1 MKEKK
6 QILRNRI
13 LIVFSGVLTLMP
25 SVYWCITEGQ
35 QPMYQE
41 SSFFPHYFIMLM
53 ISVAV
58 AVSNCLIN
66 RKIIK
71 DKFLCI
77 MECTVG
83 GLIAIAFAA
92 VMISVN
98 VSWKDG
104 FGDFVAALAL
114 NGYLICLY
122 EIVLCVIHVIIE
134 LLLSKILKRFLSLT
148 LCICISSAIF
158 AGNVYAADM
167 TESTEELA
175 KEAEQKLLADYE
187 DYQGRLRSVTERE
200 DIEKNGF
207 RLIESQIFPLETKQ
221 FGEVFLLPAIEKKH
235 CRLALFLAREDGTIV
250 YRTDKLEVNNWNKGQ
265 MWQPVRNISAVSFQ
279 DLNKD
284 NMTDIVLIITCVNK
298 EGDYKGIPYK
308 VGDVLFQAEE
318 GFYRDY
324 RISDKIN
331 RFDMNKSAESIA
343 AFVRD
348 GYSTEFLYT
357 ADTKADLIKNR
368 FKIATEQCYK
378 RQFEKLGML
387 EVVPG
392 TYTIAEFSHF
402 MIYLVNEQGSIVWSL
417 QPMGTYDNLY
427 SLKGVKC
434 MDLDGDGLKDIFV
447 LARYSSAG
455 RDNELVIETDYS
467 VYYQRTGGFEEDK
480 EIKLS
485 VKVAEG
491 DTVNTMIEKVK
502 SYWGWS
508 DT

>member
-6 QILRNRI
+6 QVIRNRI
-13 LIVFSGVLTLMP
+13 LIIFGGVLTLMP
-25 SVYWCITEGQ
+25 LVYWCITEGQ

-41 SSFFPHYFIMLM
+41 SSFFPHYFIMLV
-53 ISVAV
+53 ISAV
-58 AVSNCLIN
+58 IAVSNCLIN
-66 RKIIK
+66 RKIVK

-77 MECTVG
+77 MECTIG
-83 GLIAIAFAA
+83 GLIVFAIA
-92 VMISVN
+92 VVEISRN
-98 VSWKDG
+98 VSWEDG
-104 FGDFVAALAL
+104 LWDFVAAFAL
-114 NGYLICLY
+114 NGYLICVY
-122 EIVLCVIHVIIE
+122 EIVQCIIHVVIE
-134 LLLSKILKRFLSLT
+134 LLLSKIFKRFLSFV
-148 LCICISSAIF
+148 LCICIGSAIF
-158 AGNVYAADM
+158 AGNVHAKDI
-167 TESTEELA
+167 TESTKESAGETEE
-175 KEAEQKLLADYE
+175 KLLADYE
-187 DYQGRLRSVTERE
+187 DYQGRLRSVKERD

-207 RLIESQIFPLETKQ
+207 RLIESQIFPLETEQ

-235 CRLALFLAREDGTIV
+235 CRLALFLAREDGAVV

-265 MWQPVRNISAVSFQ
+265 MWQPVRSISAVSFQ
-279 DLNKD
+279 DLNHD
-284 NMTDIVLIITCVNK
+284 NLTDIVLIITCVNK

-308 VGDVLFQAEE
+308 VGDVLFQGKE

-331 RFDMNKSAESIA
+331 RFDMNKSVESIA

-357 ADTKADLIKNR
+357 ADTKADLIKNK
-368 FKIATEQCYK
+368 FEIVTEQCYK

-402 MIYLVNEQGSIVWSL
+402 MIYLINEQGSIVWSL
-417 QPMGTYDNLY
+417 QPMGNYDNLY

-455 RDNELVIETDYS
+455 RDNELMIETDYS
-467 VYYQRTGGFEEDK
+467 VYYQRTGGFEEDE

-491 DTVNTMIEKVK
+491 DTVTTMIEKIK
-502 SYWGWS
+502 GYWGWS

>member
-1 MKEKK
+1 
-6 QILRNRI
+6 
-13 LIVFSGVLTLMP
+13 
-25 SVYWCITEGQ
+25 
-35 QPMYQE
+35 MYQE
-41 SSFFPHYFIMLM
+41 SSFFPHYFIMLV

-58 AVSNCLIN
+58 ALSNCLIN
-66 RKIIK
+66 RKVVK
-71 DKFLCI
+71 EKFLCI
-77 MECTVG
+77 MECTIG
-83 GLIAIAFAA
+83 GLIVFVNAA
-92 VMISVN
+92 AEISRN
-98 VSWKDG
+98 VSWEDG
-104 FGDFVAALAL
+104 LWDFVAALAL
-114 NGYLICLY
+114 NGYLIFVY
-122 EIVLCVIHVIIE
+122 EIVQCIIHVVIE
-134 LLLSKILKRFLSLT
+134 LLLSKIFRRFLSLA
-148 LCICISSAIF
+148 LCISISSVIF
-158 AGNVYAADM
+158 AGNAYAADA
-167 TESTEELA
+167 TESPESEE
-175 KEAEQKLLADYE
+175 KLLADYE
-187 DYQGRLRSVTERE
+187 DYQGRLRSVQERD
-200 DIEKNGF
+200 DIEKSGF
-207 RLIESQIFPLETKQ
+207 RLIESQIFPLETEQ

-235 CRLALFLAREDGTIV
+235 CRLAIFLATEDGTVV

-265 MWQPVRNISAVSFQ
+265 MWQPVRSISAVSFQ
-279 DLNKD
+279 DLNHD
-284 NMTDIVLIITCVNK
+284 NLTDIVLIITCVNK

-308 VGDVLFQAEE
+308 VGDVLFQGDE

-331 RFDMNKSAESIA
+331 RFDMNKSVESIA

-357 ADTKADLIKNR
+357 ADTKAELIKNN
-368 FKIATEQCYK
+368 FKIATEQCYQ
-378 RQFEKLGML
+378 RQFEKLGTL

-455 RDNELVIETDYS
+455 RNNELVIETDYS
-467 VYYQRTGGFEEDK
+467 VYYQRTGGFEEDE

-491 DTVNTMIEKVK
+491 DTVNTMIEKIK
-502 SYWGWS
+502 GYWGWS